1 MPCRRFE
8 RNKLYEALLKLQSAL
23 KSGEVC
29 ALPAAAI
36 DTALLPCRMASLRPS
51 IFLSQL
57 APNHR
62 PCCGLLQALPLPAAP
77 APPLGEAPGTNDT
90 LQALAQAGHGRAGT
104 VSQ

>member
-1 MPCRRFE
+1 MASKAE
-8 RNKLYEALLKLQSAL
+8 MSAW
-23 KSGEVC
+23 
-29 ALPAAAI
+29 PAAAL

-77 APPLGEAPGTNDT
+77 APVLGEAPGTNDT
-90 LQALAQAGHGRAGT
+90 LQALAQAEQGRGSEA
-104 VSQ
+104 SFS